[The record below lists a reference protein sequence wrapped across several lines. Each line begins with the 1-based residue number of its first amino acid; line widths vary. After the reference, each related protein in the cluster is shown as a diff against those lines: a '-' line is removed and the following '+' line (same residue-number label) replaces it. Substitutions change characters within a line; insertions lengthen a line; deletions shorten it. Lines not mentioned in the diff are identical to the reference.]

1 MLGAVLKGVCLDATS
16 ALCALRNDNSAIFI
30 LGAICCTISLSKE
43 GSMAI
48 SFTLNGKAET
58 VDVSPEM
65 PLLWVLRDTLNMTG
79 TKFGCGMAL
88 CGACTVH
95 INGEATRSCITPIS
109 SVSGKKV
116 TTIEGL
122 SANGS
127 HPVQV
132 AWMAEDVPQ
141 CGYCQSGQ
149 IMSAVALLSKKSS
162 PTDADIDDAMSGNI
176 CRCGTYQRIRKAIHR
191 AATMQTGKATSAA

>member
-1 MLGAVLKGVCLDATS
+1 MP
-16 ALCALRNDNSAIFI
+16 I
-30 LGAICCTISLSKE
+30 E
-43 GSMAI
+43 
-48 SFTLNGKAET
+48 FTLNGKAQT

-88 CGACTVH
+88 CGAYTVH
-95 INGEATRSCITPIS
+95 INGEAARSCVTPIS
-109 SVSGKKV
+109 TIAGKKI

-122 SANGS
+122 SADGT

-132 AWMAEDVPQ
+132 AWMAEDGPQ

-149 IMSAVALLSKKSS
+149 IMSAVALLAKKSS

-191 AATMQTGKATSAA
+191 AAGQQTGKATSAT